1 VSGSAIRLQ
10 EAIGEVCATLER
22 MIESLP
28 VSAHATTFD
37 ESEQRSLIF
46 ENFKLGF
53 TPGEVANSWRTIIR
67 MALETN
73 QKLSEKSEA
82 EKHNLVA
89 DFSGCFSLETFLFFP
104 KVREPIEEL
113 IRHKEERDLKAA
125 ALYPPDSKE
134 FALKLEMMVREEM
147 AKQLNAA
154 RRDRD
159 AEVVTYREN
168 MKKMFVRY
176 VNENQPGLRK
186 NMFLVKNTEDELEK
200 AKANLRRFERETSL
214 RGASKVE
221 KVRDYQENIDD
232 LTTTLKEVQRDIDES
247 AGESWVDL
255 KKQLVDNVHVLMTDT
270 FNHMVTHDHVEG
282 NRKLVER
289 LGVVLTELSSGFDV
303 VFNTFNSSELK
314 VYVVAAKKVAPIPV
328 IVDVTTVGDVKQ
340 VVDRK
345 YDGPFALW
353 FDLEELQDSQLI
365 TSNHIASSSANPRLI
380 EARLIVK

>member
-1 VSGSAIRLQ
+1 
-10 EAIGEVCATLER
+10 
-22 MIESLP
+22 M
-28 VSAHATTFD
+28 
-37 ESEQRSLIF
+37 
-46 ENFKLGF
+46 
-53 TPGEVANSWRTIIR
+53 
-67 MALETN
+67 
-73 QKLSEKSEA
+73 
-82 EKHNLVA
+82 
-89 DFSGCFSLETFLFFP
+89 
-104 KVREPIEEL
+104 
-113 IRHKEERDLKAA
+113 
-125 ALYPPDSKE
+125 
-134 FALKLEMMVREEM
+134 
-147 AKQLNAA
+147 
-154 RRDRD
+154 
-159 AEVVTYREN
+159 
-168 MKKMFVRY
+168 
-176 VNENQPGLRK
+176 
-186 NMFLVKNTEDELEK
+186 EK